1 MSFRD
6 GFIRFARMAERSG
19 VPSVTIVPAGLRYER
34 GPCWRLTIR
43 FVPVVRASGD
53 LDAVRSHVE
62 GQVRALSGKAV

>member
-34 GPCWRLTIR
+34 GPRWRLTIR
-43 FVPVVRASGD
+43 SAPVVRATGD
-53 LDAVRSHVE
+53 LDAVSGDVE
-62 GQVRALSGKAV
+62 AQVRALSGLAV